1 MISSSKKAVFGL
13 FKKWQGTRIV
23 SFLTKP
29 IGGKVHPGHKLLSNG
44 RQREFSILKGPEGL
58 DYLFDLYN
66 LSVQKKN
73 CKISIDA

>member
-1 MISSSKKAVFGL
+1 M
-13 FKKWQGTRIV
+13 
-23 SFLTKP
+23 
-29 IGGKVHPGHKLLSNG
+29 HPGHKLLSNG